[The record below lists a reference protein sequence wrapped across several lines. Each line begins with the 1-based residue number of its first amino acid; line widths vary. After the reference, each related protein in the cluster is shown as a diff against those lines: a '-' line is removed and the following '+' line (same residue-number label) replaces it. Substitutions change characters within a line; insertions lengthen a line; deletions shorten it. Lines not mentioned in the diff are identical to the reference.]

1 MKKIAAVL
9 LLVLLMPVSLL
20 AAGAAMPEY
29 YGESYYAQLPE
40 LYRRLKTAEGKKLV
54 LVGGATSPLA
64 WTPRN

>member
-20 AAGAAMPEY
+20 AAGAAMP
-29 YGESYYAQLPE
+29 ESYYAQLPE